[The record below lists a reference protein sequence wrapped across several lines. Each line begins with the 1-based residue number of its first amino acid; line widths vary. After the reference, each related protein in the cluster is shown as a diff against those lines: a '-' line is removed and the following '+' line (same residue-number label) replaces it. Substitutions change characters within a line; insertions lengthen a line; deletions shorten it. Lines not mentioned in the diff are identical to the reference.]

1 MRSKIKLITGEFKK
15 KVIFQTMI
23 DRSYSGWIEID
34 ARGTLKYWDL
44 QKNNHG
50 MAIDVYDQEEKQLDA
65 REFFHLQD
73 CEAGKSVS
81 LSALN

>member
-1 MRSKIKLITGEFKK
+1 
-15 KVIFQTMI
+15 MI
-23 DRSYSGWIEID
+23 PKSYSGWLEID
-34 ARGTLKYWDL
+34 ARGTLHFWDL
-44 QKNNHG
+44 AKNNHG
-50 MAIDVYDQEEKQLDA
+50 MAIDVYDDEEKQLDA